1 MIYLWS
7 EMEVTKKTFPVLETN
22 QAKYFWQNK
31 GNKEKSTIFCFQFFA
46 FCRYSVNPIQT
57 LWYKSSIGVARPVQ
71 VLVAGTRL
79 FSSVGISS

>member
-31 GNKEKSTIFCFQFFA
+31 GNKEKKYDF
-46 FCRYSVNPIQT
+46 
-57 LWYKSSIGVARPVQ
+57 
-71 VLVAGTRL
+71 L
-79 FSSVGISS
+79 FSQY